1 MPAGPLRDLLSTLP
15 VGKASQPIVTKDGV
29 MVLMVCS
36 RDQKNLGI
44 PDDKTIAGEILN
56 ERVELASRQLMR
68 DLQRRA
74 VINQR
79 S

>member
-1 MPAGPLRDLLSTLP
+1 M
-15 VGKASQPIVTKDGV
+15 
-29 MVLMVCS
+29 
-36 RDQKNLGI
+36 
-44 PDDKTIAGEILN
+44 DDKQIAEQILN

-74 VINQR
+74 TINLR